1 MVRQD
6 YIIRMIEK
14 FGEILREIVSKTS
27 AEHFEE
33 AKQDIA
39 QTCEELV
46 GVGIDDVCSTAD
58 SKLVAKLLRDRSPQE
73 GRDRLYMLIAL
84 LNVAGGNHLK
94 QGLEEKHRAH
104 VLKALNLMLT
114 IGGFTDEEVT
124 PEYAPK
130 VDHLLQQLDGVPAKT
145 LVGLMQFYESH
156 NELGKAEDRLFE
168 LIDLVENKQPA
179 IELGSAFLHR
189 QLAKSDEELVTGN
202 LPREEVEEGLGEL
215 DRLAAKG

>member
-6 YIIRMIEK
+6 YILRMIEK
-14 FGEILREIVSKTS
+14 FGEILRQIVSQNS
-27 AEHFEE
+27 SEHFEE
-33 AKQDIA
+33 ARKNIA

-46 GVGIDDVCSTAD
+46 GLGIEEVGSTAD
-58 SKLVAKLLRDRSPQE
+58 SKLVAKLLKDRSPQE

-84 LNVAGGNHLK
+84 LNVAGENHLK
-94 QGLEEKHRAH
+94 QGLAEKHQAC

-130 VDHLLQQLDGVPAKT
+130 AEALLQQLDALPAKT

-168 LIDLVENKQPA
+168 LIDLMEDKQPA

-189 QLAKSDEELVTGN
+189 QLAKSDEELVLGN
-202 LPREEVEEGLGEL
+202 LPREEVEEGLAEL

>member
-1 MVRQD
+1 
-6 YIIRMIEK
+6 MIEK

-27 AEHFEE
+27 AEQFEE

-39 QTCEELV
+39 QTCDELV
-46 GVGIDDVCSTAD
+46 GLGIEKVCLTAD
-58 SKLVAKLLRDRSPQE
+58 STLVAKLLKDRSPQE
-73 GRDRLYMLIAL
+73 GRDRLYMLVAL
-84 LNVAGGNHLK
+84 LNVAGENYLK
-94 QGLEEKHRAH
+94 EGLSERHRAH

-124 PEYAPK
+124 PDYAPK
-130 VDHLLQQLDGVPAKT
+130 VEHLLSQLEGLPAKT

-179 IELGSAFLHR
+179 IELGGTFLHR

-202 LPREEVEEGLGEL
+202 LPREEVEEGLAELGRLGE
-215 DRLAAKG
+215 K